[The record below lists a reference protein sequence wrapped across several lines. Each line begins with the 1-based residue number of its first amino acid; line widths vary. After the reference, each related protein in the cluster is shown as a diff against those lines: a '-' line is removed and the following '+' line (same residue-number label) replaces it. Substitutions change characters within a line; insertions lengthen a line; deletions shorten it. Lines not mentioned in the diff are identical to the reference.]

1 MIKKINLGMVKSTE
15 FINFAEDR
23 PHFGKYKLQSMVD
36 VKIKDEV
43 LQKAAAEGMDAFV
56 GAFVNAIN
64 DAIGG
69 TLTAETMAE
78 LNADQITLL
87 AWDILH
93 KEVMDGGFV
102 QLIHNGYGAFIYKN
116 PFAVAIKGWGLIE
129 LCRMIRKSHALYNK
143 YHEEIEKDCTDEEF
157 MALFERMSEFDDFD
171 DKFVENEE
179 QWTDEIAH
187 YIDDNIEKFATIV
200 K

>member
-1 MIKKINLGMVKSTE
+1 MVKSTE

-93 KEVMDGGFV
+93 
-102 QLIHNGYGAFIYKN
+102 
-116 PFAVAIKGWGLIE
+116 
-129 LCRMIRKSHALYNK
+129 
-143 YHEEIEKDCTDEEF
+143 
-157 MALFERMSEFDDFD
+157 
-171 DKFVENEE
+171 
-179 QWTDEIAH
+179 
-187 YIDDNIEKFATIV
+187 
-200 K
+200 